1 MMVFLPYN
9 TSRTPRL
16 IKPVALL
23 HGYQGMV
30 NVQDCAGPRLNVPYE
45 GSTCQTAPS
54 LVPALHISTCQKG
67 AKQSRKLGA
76 FHPAGW
82 HEPVIF
88 YAPHTPIQGQ
98 LLHLERTLD
107 KVLGFSMSYSS
118 CLWMRISLFIL
129 GFSPLLGH
137 LKEQGSLLLWHIYK
151 ERSGTV

>member
-9 TSRTPRL
+9 ASRTPRL

-45 GSTCQTAPS
+45 GSTCQTVPS

-67 AKQSRKLGA
+67 AKQSKKLGA
-76 FHPAGW
+76 FYPTGGGG

-88 YAPHTPIQGQ
+88 LCPHASI
-98 LLHLERTLD
+98 
-107 KVLGFSMSYSS
+107 
-118 CLWMRISLFIL
+118 
-129 GFSPLLGH
+129 
-137 LKEQGSLLLWHIYK
+137 
-151 ERSGTV
+151 

>member
-1 MMVFLPYN
+1 MAFLPYN

-67 AKQSRKLGA
+67 AEQSRKLGA

-82 HEPVIF
+82 HEPSDLSVPPHPNLGSATALIENTGQGARIF
-88 YAPHTPIQGQ
+88 NVLFLLALDENKSLPTGLPSFVRTP
-98 LLHLERTLD
+98 
-107 KVLGFSMSYSS
+107 K
-118 CLWMRISLFIL
+118 RIRF
-129 GFSPLLGH
+129 FF
-137 LKEQGSLLLWHIYK
+137 LWHTYP
-151 ERSGTV
+151 ETSGTV